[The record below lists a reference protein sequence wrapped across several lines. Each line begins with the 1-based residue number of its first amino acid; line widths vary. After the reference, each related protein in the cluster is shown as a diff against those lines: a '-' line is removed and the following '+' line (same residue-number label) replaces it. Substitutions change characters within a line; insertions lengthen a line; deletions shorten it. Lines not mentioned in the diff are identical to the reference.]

1 MHLGE
6 AQTSPLTSARSLL
19 SGVPSMKCVSHC
31 TQCEG
36 HRVKV
41 TIHRDFRL
49 GALSVKGWRYF
60 MHVTSVNILG
70 FMG

>member
-6 AQTSPLTSARSLL
+6 AQTSTLTSARSLL

-36 HRVKV
+36 HHSQGLQLGHSLCKGLEVL
-41 TIHRDFRL
+41 HARDI
-49 GALSVKGWRYF
+49 S
-60 MHVTSVNILG
+60 
-70 FMG
+70 